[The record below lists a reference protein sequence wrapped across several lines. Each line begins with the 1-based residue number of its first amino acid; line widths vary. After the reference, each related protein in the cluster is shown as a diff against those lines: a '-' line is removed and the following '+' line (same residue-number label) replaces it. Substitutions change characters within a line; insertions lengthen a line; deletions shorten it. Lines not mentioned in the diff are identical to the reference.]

1 MNEKENIE
9 LEIAWLDKAIEDAAT
24 NLQVLIY
31 ERKEAGKKLRELEKG
46 D

>member
-1 MNEKENIE
+1 MTEKENLE
-9 LEIAWLDKAIEDAAT
+9 QEIAWLDKAIEDAAT

>member
-1 MNEKENIE
+1 MNEKENLE
-9 LEIAWLDKAIEDAAT
+9 QEIAWLDKAIEDAAT

>member
-1 MNEKENIE
+1 MNEKENLE
-9 LEIAWLDKAIEDAAT
+9 QEIAWLDRAIEDAAT

-31 ERKEAGKKLRELEKG
+31 ERKEAGKKLRESQKG